1 MSALT
6 DTDRLRHMLEYA
18 EKALSFAE
26 GRSRAEVD
34 TDPQFR
40 YAVQYAIFVIGEAAS
55 RVSDATKVRYPQIPW
70 TPIIRMRNWIG
81 HGYTDLSPDIL
92 WKTLHESLPDLI
104 NMLLEIIPP
113 GQT

>member
-1 MSALT
+1 MSVMT
-6 DTDRLRHMLEYA
+6 DWDRLRHMLEYA

-55 RVSDATKVRYPQIPW
+55 CVSDATQARYPQIPW

-81 HGYTDLSPDIL
+81 HGYMDLNPDIL
-92 WKTLHESLPDLI
+92 WKTLQESLPELVD
-104 NMLLEIIPP
+104 MLLEIIPP
-113 GQT
+113 EQT